1 MAGQADR
8 VAPAGMVLVTGDE
21 LAEAVASVRGTVVAV
36 LGPSGNGDVVEDV
49 LQSTWESAWHSRERF
64 DPDRGSLRTWVGTIA
79 RNRAVD
85 HLRAVG
91 RSRAGQEALEASA
104 VARENTAVSTVME
117 DPAEALVEALAAHRE
132 VAEVMRVVES
142 VMESSEMTARALAVV
157 LAFGDDVVAASEAMG
172 VSVTALR
179 QARRELVRCAR
190 VVRAAQEVARSGQA
204 VTMRVLI
211 GCLPDDGDA
220 GDWARQVALAC
231 AQAGGRMEAVT
242 VEDVMQ
248 ATGFSHST
256 SRQYLAETRHLLR
269 VATTV
274 IRNERAEK

>member
-1 MAGQADR
+1 M
-8 VAPAGMVLVTGDE
+8 TGDE

-104 VARENTAVSTVME
+104 VAREKTAVSTVME
-117 DPAEALVEALAAHRE
+117 DPAEAVVEALAAHRE

-211 GCLPDDGDA
+211 SCLPDDGDA

-231 AQAGGRMEAVT
+231 AQAGGRMEAVS

>member
-1 MAGQADR
+1 MTGHADR
-8 VAPAGMVLVTGDE
+8 VAPVGMERVTGEE
-21 LAEAVASVRGTVVAV
+21 LAEVVASVRGAVVAV
-36 LGPSGNGDVVEDV
+36 LGPCGGVDAVEDV

-64 DPDRGSLRTWVGTIA
+64 DPARGSLRTWVGTIA

-85 HLRAVG
+85 QLRVLK
-91 RSRAGQEALEASA
+91 RVRAGQVAVEAGALAREKSA
-104 VARENTAVSTVME
+104 VSAVLA
-117 DPAEALVEALAAHRE
+117 DPSEAVVDALAAHE
-132 VAEVMRVVES
+132 QVASVMRVVEQ
-142 VMESSEMTARALAVV
+142 VMESSEMAARALAVV
-157 LAFGDDVVAASEAMG
+157 LVYDDDVAAASAAMG
-172 VSVTALR
+172 VSPTALR

-190 VVRAAQEVARSGQA
+190 VVRAAQEVGRSGVQ

-211 GCLPDDGDA
+211 GCLPSDGDA
-220 GDWARQVALAC
+220 GEWARQVALAC

>member
-1 MAGQADR
+1 M
-8 VAPAGMVLVTGDE
+8 
-21 LAEAVASVRGTVVAV
+21 
-36 LGPSGNGDVVEDV
+36 
-49 LQSTWESAWHSRERF
+49 
-64 DPDRGSLRTWVGTIA
+64 
-79 RNRAVD
+79 
-85 HLRAVG
+85 
-91 RSRAGQEALEASA
+91 
-104 VARENTAVSTVME
+104 
-117 DPAEALVEALAAHRE
+117 
-132 VAEVMRVVES
+132 
-142 VMESSEMTARALAVV
+142 
-157 LAFGDDVVAASEAMG
+157 AASETMG